1 MKKILLSIAVLAGLT
16 ASAQTATNSD
26 ISGNNITETG
36 DGYSYYFNTAPGL
49 GQDVLSCTDAGAA
62 WNTFAAAG
70 VGTYSVDS
78 VVATG
83 NGYLKYSFDGATT
96 SGNASQGAN
105 RLQVGNCGS
114 AQGGAGSS
122 ANISENKTIK
132 ARVKSTVDLSFVIL
146 PSSLS
151 GGQFVSHDAIL
162 DFQSVTGGD
171 DWTVVEF
178 DVADT
183 NYAGAGD
190 LSDLIG
196 WQLYFADAQTFAAGE
211 LHFDWILFGD
221 AEDVTSTN
229 EVVATGFNVFPN
241 PATDILNVNF
251 DATSATTVELVDLT
265 GKVVATQIA
274 QAGFVTAS
282 FATADVN
289 AGIYFV
295 NVKNANGST
304 TQKVV
309 IK

>member
-49 GQDVLSCTDAGAA
+49 GQDVLSCTDAGALF
-62 WNTFAAAG
+62 NTFSSG
-70 VGTYSVDS
+70 SVGTYGVDS
-78 VVATG
+78 VETTGDVLG
-83 NGYLKYSFDGATT
+83 NGFLTYSFSGATT
-96 SGNASQGAN
+96 SSNVSQGAN
-105 RLQVGNCGS
+105 RFQSGNCSQVGGVDVS
-114 AQGGAGSS
+114 A
-122 ANISENKTIK
+122 NKTIK
-132 ARVKSTVDLSFVIL
+132 ARVKSTVDLSFTIL
-146 PSSLS
+146 AASDA
-151 GGQFVSHDAIL
+151 GGWYSHDGAL
-162 DFQSVTGGD
+162 SFQSVVGGA

-178 DVADT
+178 AIADA
-183 NYAGAGD
+183 NWQGNGD
-190 LSDLIG
+190 LEKVIG
-196 WQLYFADAQTFAAGE
+196 WELYFADAQTFEAGE

-251 DATSATTVELVDLT
+251 DATSATTIELVDLT

-274 QAGFVTAS
+274 QAGSVTAS